1 MAPIP
6 PPGTFRIDDD
16 LLLRAGGHVGWF
28 STEMGLYTYSG
39 ERKLLPRRRLVTPQG
54 DWSEH
59 DPALRIDPRRF
70 PRLAAAAS
78 ACTLVV
84 VPDDTTAPHALH
96 VKWQAA
102 SNSGLISDASTGTRF
117 QDSLD
122 HYLLSPMAADDV
134 RALVAA
140 LQKPADEVHGEEEAR
155 RFSQWLE
162 KAAASLEKGADDE
175 EVRAELATVVGAS
188 IDRILRAV
196 TRGVADEDSVEL
208 AMELAWLVNSDDRA
222 ALKDWEDQLD
232 ARLRDVDA
240 LDAAEKLLKESS
252 VRTVRRWRRRG
263 ARRTGSSARRWCACA
278 AWSSRRSRS
287 ATSPRR
293 TRWTWR
299 RCRNATQ
306 PTSRPIPELRPSAA
320 ACGRPGARR

>member
-1 MAPIP
+1 MPQIP

-28 STEMGLYTYSG
+28 ATEMGLYTYSG

-59 DPALRIDPRRF
+59 DPAHRIDPRRF

-84 VPDDTTAPHALH
+84 VPDDTTAPHAIH
-96 VKWQAA
+96 VRWQAA
-102 SNSGLISDASTGTRF
+102 SNSGLIADATTGQKF
-117 QDSLD
+117 HDSLD
-122 HYLLSPMAADDV
+122 RYLLSPMASDDV

-140 LQKPADEVHGEEEAR
+140 LQKPADDDEAEAEAR
-155 RFSQWLE
+155 RWSEWLE

-175 EVRAELATVVGAS
+175 EVRAELATVLGAS

-222 ALKDWEDQLD
+222 ALKDWEEQLD

-240 LDAAEKLLKESS
+240 LDTAERLLKELASDKPTVQTPWGPAHRF
-252 VRTVRRWRRRG
+252 VRPKVVCLSGIVLPEEPVRYFPE
-263 ARRTGSSARRWCACA
+263 ADTLAIEDSEE
-278 AWSSRRSRS
+278 
-287 ATSPRR
+287 
-293 TRWTWR
+293 
-299 RCRNATQ
+299 
-306 PTSRPIPELRPSAA
+306 PTDP
-320 ACGRPGARR
+320 